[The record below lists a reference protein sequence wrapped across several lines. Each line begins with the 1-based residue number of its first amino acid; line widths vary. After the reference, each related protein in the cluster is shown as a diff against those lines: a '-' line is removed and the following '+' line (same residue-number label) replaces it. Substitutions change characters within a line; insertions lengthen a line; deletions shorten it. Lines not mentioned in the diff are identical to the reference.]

1 MDRTCVQLALAL
13 VCSWSWNNSRQ
24 RLVFE
29 RNLNPKS
36 GNLLDPFG
44 DENKTKAIH
53 IYIYTIHMNRR
64 HGQSPVVG
72 HVYMLRMM
80 RQQRGSPASSEGSDR
95 MGQNEEEK

>member
-44 DENKTKAIH
+44 DEKQNKSDTY
-53 IYIYTIHMNRR
+53 IYIYDTYESAAWSKPGGGACLHAPND
-64 HGQSPVVG
+64 
-72 HVYMLRMM
+72 
-80 RQQRGSPASSEGSDR
+80 ASAEG
-95 MGQNEEEK
+95 